1 MPTSFT
7 EQSYEN
13 AIIELFENMGYEHIY
28 APDFDRDYTSPFL
41 DSVLADSL
49 VRINKGV
56 PKDALDEALVCL
68 RDLEAGSL
76 LQKNARFT
84 DFLQNGI
91 TVKSYEKNE
100 ERSFVVRL
108 IDYKDIKKNTFY
120 VVNQFTFI
128 ENGVNHRPDVIL
140 FINGLPLVLMELK
153 SPSRDEV
160 SAENAYN
167 QIRNY
172 IHDIP
177 SLFYYNAICV
187 ISDLIT
193 NKAGTITS
201 GLDRFMEWKSKD
213 GEYENTAY
221 VQFETFYEGMFKKEH
236 LIDLLKNFILF
247 SGPTTGRFKV
257 LAGYHQFF
265 AVRKAIEKAKEATSP
280 TVKSEDKGKGGVF
293 WHTQGSGKSLSMV
306 FYAHMLQEALES
318 PTIVVLTDRI
328 DLDDQLFSQFAQCA
342 DFLRQTPV
350 QAEDKEHLIELLD
363 GRDANGIIFSTM
375 FKFEQGDKPLSERHN
390 IIVMADEAHRSQ
402 YGLIE
407 RVVKRTNKDGEEE
420 AHTVI
425 GHARII
431 RDALPNAT
439 FIGFTGTPISTKDK
453 STTEVFG
460 GYIDFVYDM
469 TQAVEDGATRPVY
482 YESRV
487 VKLKLDSKTL
497 EALDKKYEW
506 LEQVSDQET
515 IKKSKSMMGQ
525 MESLLGADSTIQSLC
540 EDIVDH
546 YEKYR
551 ANLLTGKAMIVAYSR
566 TIAMKIY
573 RKLLEL
579 CPSWSDKIG
588 VVMTGGNNDPEDWK
602 NIIGTK
608 AHKEELARKFKDNED
623 PMKIAIVVDM
633 WLTGFDVPSLATM
646 YVYKPMF
653 GYNLMQAIARVNRV
667 FKDKEGG
674 LIVDYVGIATALKAA
689 MKEYTKRDQAK
700 YGNMD
705 IAKVAYPKFQE
716 KLQVCKDLLHG
727 FDFSG
732 FFEGSPLAKAKIIT
746 GGANFILD
754 AKSPK
759 RKELFLK
766 EALLLRQSHSL
777 CASMTIEQERH
788 EAAYMEVVRSTV
800 AKITYGGTGG
810 KHLSLKEINDQ
821 INELLKS
828 AVQSDG
834 VINLFDTKGKDDNFN
849 LFDPSVLE
857 EISKMKERNIAVEI
871 LKKLMAEQVSIYQRT
886 NVVQS
891 QKFSEKLTKLMNSY
905 YNGLITNEEVI
916 KELLKTAEEIAHM
929 CEQGKKLG
937 LSEEELAFYDAL
949 TKPEHIKDFYE
960 NKELIALT
968 KELTEM
974 LRKNRTIDWQ
984 QKETARAYMRKLV
997 KRLLKKYKY
1006 PPEDYDF
1013 AIDTVISQCE
1023 LWTDNVVS

>member
-1 MPTSFT
+1 MPSLFT
-7 EQSYEN
+7 EQTYEE
-13 AIIELFENMGYEHIY
+13 AIVELFKNMGYEHIY
-28 APDFDRDYTSPFL
+28 APEFERDYTSPFL
-41 DSVLADSL
+41 DSFLVDSL
-49 VRINKGV
+49 VRINKGL
-56 PKDALDEALVCL
+56 PKDALDEALSCL
-68 RDLEAGSL
+68 RDLDAGSL

-84 DFLQNGI
+84 DYLQNGI
-91 TVKSYEKNE
+91 TVKSYENND
-100 ERSFVVRL
+100 ERFFVVRL
-108 IDYKDIKKNTFY
+108 IDYKDVRKNSFY

-160 SAENAYN
+160 NAENAYN

-172 IHDIP
+172 IQDIP
-177 SLFYYNAICV
+177 TLFHYNTICV
-187 ISDLIT
+187 ISDLT
-193 NKAGTITS
+193 TSKAGTITS

-213 GEYENTAY
+213 GEYENTDC

-247 SGPTTGRFKV
+247 SGPATNRFKI

-265 AVRKAIEKAKEATSP
+265 AVRKAIERAKRATDP
-280 TVKSEDKGKGGVF
+280 NVNKENRGKGGVF

-306 FYAHMLQEALES
+306 FYAHLLHEVLES

-328 DLDDQLFSQFAQCA
+328 DLDDQLYSQFAQCA

-350 QAEDKEHLIELLD
+350 QAEGKEHLTTLLE
-363 GRDANGIIFSTM
+363 GREANGIIFTTL
-375 FKFEQGDKPLSERHN
+375 FKFEPGDKPLSERRN
-390 IIVMADEAHRSQ
+390 IVVMADEAHRSQ

-407 RVVKRTNKDGEEE
+407 RVVRRTNKDGEEE
-420 AHTVI
+420 FHTVV
-425 GHARII
+425 GQARII

-439 FIGFTGTPISTKDK
+439 FIGFTGTPISTRDK

-460 GYIDFVYDM
+460 GYIDFIYDM

-487 VKLKLDSKTL
+487 VKLKLDSKIL
-497 EALDKKYEW
+497 EALDQRYEY
-506 LEQVSDQET
+506 LEQQSDQET
-515 IKKSKSMMGQ
+515 INKSKSIMGQ
-525 MESLLGADSTIQSLC
+525 MESILGSDSTIQSLC
-540 EDIVDH
+540 EDIVEH

-551 ANLLTGKAMIVAYSR
+551 ANLLTGKAMIVGYSR
-566 TIAMKIY
+566 SVAMKIY

-579 CPSWSDKIG
+579 RPDWSEKIG

-602 NIIGTK
+602 EIIGTK
-608 AHKEELARKFKDNED
+608 SHKEELARKFKDNDD

-646 YVYKPMF
+646 YVYKPMY

-674 LIVDYVGIATALKAA
+674 LVIDYVGIASALKAA
-689 MKEYTKRDQAK
+689 MKEYTKRDQSR
-700 YGNMD
+700 YGNMN
-705 IAKVAYPKFQE
+705 IASEAYPKFQE

-727 FDFSG
+727 YDFSG
-732 FFEGSPLAKAKIIT
+732 FFDGSPLIKAKIIT
-746 GGANFILD
+746 GGANFVLD
-754 AKSPK
+754 AKYPK
-759 RKELFLK
+759 RKDLFLK
-766 EALLLRQSHSL
+766 EALLLRQANSL
-777 CASMTIEQERH
+777 CASMTTEQERH

-810 KHLSLKEINDQ
+810 KHLSLREINDQ

-834 VINLFDTKGKDDNFN
+834 IINLFDTKGDNFN

-857 EISKMKERNIAVEI
+857 EISRMKEKNIAVEI
-871 LKKLMAEQVSIYQRT
+871 LKKLMDEQVSIYKRT

-916 KELLKTAEEIAHM
+916 KELLKTAEEIAHLY
-929 CEQGKKLG
+929 EKGEKLG
-937 LSEEELAFYDAL
+937 LSKEELAFYDAL
-949 TKPEHIKDFYE
+949 TKPEHIKDFYQ
-960 NKELIALT
+960 NSELIALT
-968 KELTEM
+968 KELTDM

-984 QKETARAYMRKLV
+984 QKETARASMRKMV
-997 KRLLKKYKY
+997 KRLLKKYRY
-1006 PPEDYDF
+1006 PPEDYNF

-1023 LWTDNVVS
+1023 LWTDNVAV